1 MIFSL
6 RYPKFFL
13 SIISIYIILRL
24 WATPDYATSHF
35 GAEILNFRMLNFRIS
50 LNYLIYCDYYTIFL
64 NLLCYRR
71 CGVAYSMLFPYF
83 MLISNASWL
92 IIGTYIDDCWIFL
105 MTRYI
110 GYIFAHFGVS
120 DDVCT
125 FISSFISSWKYV
137 YIIYTCRTD
146 LINTDFTVYRIVM
159 FWEVNFRSES

>member
-1 MIFSL
+1 
-6 RYPKFFL
+6 
-13 SIISIYIILRL
+13 
-24 WATPDYATSHF
+24 
-35 GAEILNFRMLNFRIS
+35 
-50 LNYLIYCDYYTIFL
+50 
-64 NLLCYRR
+64 
-71 CGVAYSMLFPYF
+71 
-83 MLISNASWL
+83 
-92 IIGTYIDDCWIFL
+92 

-159 FWEVNFRSES
+159 FWEVKFWSESQPYENRIVFQINSYIACTCIWQLANGIVQKVWSFKRVVVKRHLSEHKEQSNSLERFIFVFIASCSMKLATKINLLIPRIKFQLYIWCWYASESLTGHNCVCN